1 MYLHLGYFY
10 GLYRLVF
17 ISVFYCIYLFKFH
30 INNYKGFLLLSM
42 FNNADTDTNLLFINK
57 NNNWLDPGHK
67 SVKSHQIGYVKQ

>member
-1 MYLHLGYFY
+1 MDFIDSFLFQYSI
-10 GLYRLVF
+10 VF
-17 ISVFYCIYLFKFH
+17 IYLFKFH

-42 FNNADTDTNLLFINK
+42 FNNADTDTNFLFINK